1 MGERDMTESDDDF
14 EGPILGL
21 AVAFLALVL
30 MLLA

>member
-1 MGERDMTESDDDF
+1 MGEPDMTGSDDDF

-21 AVAFLALVL
+21 AVAFFALLL